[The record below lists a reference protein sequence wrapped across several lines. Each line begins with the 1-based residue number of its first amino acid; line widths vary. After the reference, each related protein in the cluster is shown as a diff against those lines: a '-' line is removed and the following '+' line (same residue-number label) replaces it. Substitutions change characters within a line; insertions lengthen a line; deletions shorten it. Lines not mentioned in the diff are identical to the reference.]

1 MGDFSENEKRGDP
14 RYHVHIKVDYKT
26 KDMFLSNY
34 VTNISKGGVFIETK
48 EPFPV
53 SSEID
58 LVLELPE
65 AQSTIHMQGRVAW
78 TYDIKKGGPLVI
90 LQGMGIKFTD
100 IKPDE
105 IKVLETYIEELSR
118 QTETL

>member
-1 MGDFSENEKRGDP
+1 MGDFSEKEKRCNS
-14 RYHVHIKVDYKT
+14 RYHVHIKVEYKT
-26 KDMFLSNY
+26 KGMFLSNY

-58 LVLELPE
+58 LALELPE
-65 AQSTIHMQGRVAW
+65 SQSTIHAQGRVAW
-78 TYDIKKGGPLVI
+78 TYDIKKGGPLVVVH
-90 LQGMGIKFTD
+90 GMGIKFTD

-105 IKVLETYIEELSR
+105 IKALETYIEELSS
-118 QTETL
+118 QAEPL

>member
-1 MGDFSENEKRGDP
+1 MGNFSGKEKRGEP
-14 RYHVHIKVDYKT
+14 RHQVHIKVDYKT

-58 LVLELPE
+58 LALELPG
-65 AQSTIHMQGRVAW
+65 AQSTIHAQGRVAW

-90 LQGMGIKFTD
+90 VHGMGIKFTD

-105 IKVLETYIEELSR
+105 IKALETYIEELSSP
-118 QTETL
+118 TEPL